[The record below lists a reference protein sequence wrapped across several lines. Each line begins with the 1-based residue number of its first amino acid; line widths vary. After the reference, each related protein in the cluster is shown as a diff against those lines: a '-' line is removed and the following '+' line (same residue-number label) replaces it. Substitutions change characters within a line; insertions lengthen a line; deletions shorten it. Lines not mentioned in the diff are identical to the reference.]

1 MLSQVKIY
9 NLALA
14 RLGGNQIETINA
26 PDEDSGTASLC
37 NRLFPL
43 VLHSTLAAHNWGFAT
58 RRVQLAEKAA
68 TSSDA
73 GFGGANCLHTYA
85 LPTDYVKVI
94 QVEGYSDFSQKPL
107 CILRGQDLLTD
118 VPGAVLRYVAKI
130 ENCDEW
136 PPHFANTVVWGLA
149 AELAVASQN
158 DPRLQQRCGEQ
169 YLTSLHEAIAIDLNQ
184 QNPRQ
189 PEIAWIE
196 ER

>member
-26 PDEDSGTASLC
+26 PDEDSGTATLC

-58 RRVQLAEKAA
+58 RRAQLAEKADDSPPA
-68 TSSDA
+68 A
-73 GFGGANCLHTYA
+73 VNCLHTYA
-85 LPTDYVKVI
+85 LPADCLKVI
-94 QVEGYSDFSQKPL
+94 QVEGYSDFSLKPV
-107 CILRGQDLLTD
+107 CILRGQDLLTE

-158 DPRLQQRCGEQ
+158 DPKLQQRCGEQ
-169 YLTSLHEAIAIDLNQ
+169 YLTALHEAIAIDLNQ
-184 QNPRQ
+184 QNFRPAET
-189 PEIAWIE
+189 PWVE